1 MILLSLDWRYYHRLT
16 SHSYVHRFPSL
27 GPLKWLLF
35 TSGGCAVTELVVRD
49 ALEVCRD
56 LTQLWPPPTP
66 RHRLTQNKEHGS
78 NTKPGNNSVKT
89 GPTRNKWVRS
99 TTQEDDGEQ
108 KKKPKPTQKKKE
120 TIRTRRTR
128 AATQIPSEIPTA
140 SSSSKRQN
148 PPKKKQTKKQK
159 NVANS
164 APISIRSASNVL
176 ASSWYQ
182 TQ

>member
-1 MILLSLDWRYYHRLT
+1 MGFTGFYWVFTGFYWVLLGSCVRTRSRYREIQGKQPIRLGQAT
-16 SHSYVHRFPSL
+16 GHAP
-27 GPLKWLLF
+27 P
-35 TSGGCAVTELVVRD
+35 
-49 ALEVCRD
+49 
-56 LTQLWPPPTP
+56 PPPTP

-99 TTQEDDGEQ
+99 TTQEDDGERKTKPKQNQ
-108 KKKPKPTQKKKE
+108 KKNKPKEQEEQEPPLRFHRKFRQ
-120 TIRTRRTR
+120 RRR
-128 AATQIPSEIPTA
+128 RRNDKI
-140 SSSSKRQN
+140 
-148 PPKKKQTKKQK
+148 PPKKNKKKQK